1 MRRLACIAA
10 ALLCATGARA
20 DSLFSE
26 NTERSGT
33 LISLEEKQYKEGAIL
48 TVLVMESIDASTQA
62 NTNTKK
68 ESEIEA
74 EAAIADNPFL
84 VAEPPNGLGL
94 ISPGKLPNWSI
105 DAENEHRATG
115 QTLRKNKLVTTIA
128 CTVTEVYEN
137 GNLKIEG
144 EKEVTVNRE
153 DTNIKMSGLVR
164 ARDITPQNTVRSD
177 QIANADIKLKG
188 KGPLWN
194 NQRRGI
200 LTKILD
206 WFSPF

>member
-1 MRRLACIAA
+1 MRRLAVIAVA
-10 ALLCATGARA
+10 AMCAAGAQA

-26 NTERSGT
+26 KTERSGT
-33 LISLEEKQYKEGAIL
+33 LISLEEKQYEKGAIL

-62 NTNTKK
+62 NTDTKK
-68 ESEIEA
+68 ESEIGA
-74 EAAIADNPFL
+74 EAGVSDNPFL
-84 VAEPPNGLGL
+84 VTESPDGFGL
-94 ISPGKLPNWSI
+94 ISAGKLPNWSI
-105 DAENEHRATG
+105 EAENEHRATG

-128 CTVTEVYEN
+128 CTVTEVHEN

-153 DTNIKMSGLVR
+153 DTNIKLSGLVR